1 MFTRFFKKL
10 KRGYLVLKAVK
21 SVSKKREEPMA
32 AISMLWGS
40 VFNEGLYH
48 NWGIRFVS
56 KEVMSGDDKNIE
68 VKLNAPN
75 AIFATVPKLCCV
87 LVCLENLEEAT
98 KEHGDIEWACYIIK
112 GIMHEYRH
120 ALQIEY
126 FESVGIDANN
136 ALQYLAFA
144 YIYLTSPIEKDAI
157 SFSRTLSIG
166 YKNGCPKIKSNWIP
180 VSEAMK
186 DVVKEIEKNKIFDYK
201 KA

>member
-1 MFTRFFKKL
+1 MFTKFFKEL
-10 KRGYLVLKAVK
+10 KRGYEVGKAIK
-21 SVSKKREEPMA
+21 SVAKKRGNQMA
-32 AISMLWGS
+32 AISMLWGC
-40 VFNEGLYH
+40 VFNEGLKY

-56 KEVMSGDDKNIE
+56 KEIMSGDDKNVE

-75 AIFATVPKLCCV
+75 AIFATVPKIDCV

-98 KEHGDIEWACYIIK
+98 KDLNDTEWACYVIE
-112 GIMHEYRH
+112 GICHEYRH

-136 ALQYLAFA
+136 ALQYLAFS
-144 YIYLTSPIEKDAI
+144 YLYLTSPIEKDAI

-166 YKNGCPKIKSNWIP
+166 YHNGCPKIESNWIP

-186 DVVKEIEKNKIFDYK
+186 DVVKEIERNKIFDYK